1 MNFILKLVKMSYYLN
16 NNIHKGDL
24 IMEIS
29 INHGVE
35 LVITIKGRLD
45 TVTSTEFTSAVEK
58 EEIKE
63 GVVVIEAKDLEYISS
78 AGLRALLALKKSLA
92 SQNKELEI
100 HHLNPVCQEVFN
112 VTGFNNI
119 LTVK

>member
-1 MNFILKLVKMSYYLN
+1 MYYLN

-29 INHGVE
+29 INHGNE
-35 LVITIKGRLD
+35 LIISVKGRLD
-45 TVTSTEFTSAVEK
+45 TVTSVEFTSAVEK

-63 GVVVIEAKDLEYISS
+63 EVVVIEAKDLEYISS

-92 SQNKELEI
+92 SKNKELEI
-100 HHLNPVCQEVFN
+100 HHLNPVCQEVFR

>member
-1 MNFILKLVKMSYYLN
+1 MFYYLT

-29 INHGVE
+29 MSHGVD
-35 LVITIKGRLD
+35 LVISIKGRLD
-45 TVTSTEFTSAVEK
+45 TVTSTEFTSAIEK

-100 HHLNPVCQEVFN
+100 HHLNPVCQEVFK
-112 VTGFNNI
+112 VTGFNHI